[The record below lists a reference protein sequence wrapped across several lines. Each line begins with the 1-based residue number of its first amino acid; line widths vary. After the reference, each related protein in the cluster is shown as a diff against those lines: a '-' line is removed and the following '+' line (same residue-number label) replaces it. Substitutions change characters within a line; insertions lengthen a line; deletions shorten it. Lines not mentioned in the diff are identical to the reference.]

1 MVLWPF
7 FIPFFLWSFGLLWS
21 PLVSFGL
28 LWSGANVF
36 RSFVAQEGDT
46 EVKKEVSSV
55 IFGSSV
61 AAVGEPEHSPTDPGG
76 LGSLGPMGPAI

>member
-1 MVLWPF
+1 MTMKSAISRVDLMD
-7 FIPFFLWSFGLLWS
+7 LYGSFSSRRGL
-21 PLVSFGL
+21 VA
-28 LWSGANVF
+28 GANVF

-61 AAVGEPEHSPTDPGG
+61 AAVGEPEHSPTVPTGPDP
-76 LGSLGPMGPAI
+76 LGSMGPMDSAI